1 MKKIINKK
9 TVLIV
14 DDDIG
19 ITEALSFMLT
29 YEGYKVVIDRGD
41 NVFESIKKHKPFIIL
56 LDILLSGF
64 DGREI
69 CKSIQRN
76 EEFKDIPIVLLS
88 AHPSAYL
95 TYKKYG
101 AKYFLSKPFDNSKL
115 LEILQSQK

>member
-19 ITEALSFMLT
+19 ITEALFFMLT
-29 YEGYKVVIDRGD
+29 YEGYNVVIDKGD
-41 NVFESIKKHKPFIIL
+41 DVFKHIKKHKAFIIL

-64 DGREI
+64 DGREL
-69 CKSIQRN
+69 CKAIQKN
-76 EEFKDIPIVLLS
+76 EEFKNIPIVLLS

-95 TYKKYG
+95 TYKKSR
-101 AKYFLSKPFDNSKL
+101 AKYFISKPLDN
-115 LEILQSQK
+115 